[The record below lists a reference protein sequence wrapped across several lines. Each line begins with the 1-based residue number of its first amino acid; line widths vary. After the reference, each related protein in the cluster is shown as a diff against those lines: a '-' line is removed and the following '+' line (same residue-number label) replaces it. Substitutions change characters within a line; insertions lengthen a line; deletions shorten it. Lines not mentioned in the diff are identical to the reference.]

1 MLKIETLTGEWG
13 GADEV
18 DAARFP
24 LVSEKEDTS
33 KGDEQ
38 ARDRERRRLEA
49 EAIYGTEDEL
59 RPVVTEWPGGGK
71 DHSETCYT
79 ITKLTAGVKDPNR
92 VNVFLDGHFAFS
104 LDVAQVVELDVKVRQ
119 SVDEK
124 RLKVLRDA
132 SDFGKLYQRTL
143 EWVLTRPHSVRETE
157 EYLHRRKQKRVQM
170 NRQRA
175 REEKRP
181 LPELQEHTMK
191 LVVERLIEKGY
202 LDDAKF
208 ATFYV
213 ENRMVRKGIS
223 QKRLR
228 LELKRKGVSD
238 EVAKRALDEVERPE
252 ADEILKVIKKKR
264 AKYDDYQLVGYLVR
278 QGFDYQKSKD
288 AVENYSPE
296 E

>member
-1 MLKIETLTGEWG
+1 MLKIETLTDEWG
-13 GADEV
+13 GADEA

-24 LVSEKEDTS
+24 LVSD
-33 KGDEQ
+33 KGNAGEEDEQ
-38 ARDRERRRLEA
+38 ARNRERRRLEA

-59 RPVVTEWPGGGK
+59 RPVLTEWLGGDG
-71 DHSETCYT
+71 DIGETTYT

-143 EWVLTRPHSVRETE
+143 EWVLTRPHSIRETE
-157 EYLHRRKQKRVQM
+157 EYLRRRKQKRIQV

-208 ATFYV
+208 AAFYV

-278 QGFDYQKSKD
+278 QGFDYQKAKD

>member
-1 MLKIETLTGEWG
+1 MLKIETLTDEWG
-13 GADEV
+13 GADEA

-24 LVSEKEDTS
+24 LVSD
-33 KGDEQ
+33 KGNAGEEDEQ
-38 ARDRERRRLEA
+38 ARNRERRRLEA

-59 RPVVTEWPGGGK
+59 RPVVTEWPGVAGDIG
-71 DHSETCYT
+71 ETTYT

-157 EYLHRRKQKRVQM
+157 EYLRRRKQKRVQM

-208 ATFYV
+208 AAFYV

-278 QGFDYQKSKD
+278 QGFDYQKAKD

>member
-13 GADEV
+13 DADGA
-18 DAARFP
+18 DAARFS
-24 LVSEKEDTS
+24 LADEEGGTS
-33 KGDEQ
+33 GGDEQ

-71 DHSETCYT
+71 DHSETYYT

-157 EYLHRRKQKRVQM
+157 EYLRRRKQKRVQV

-202 LDDAKF
+202 LDDTKF
-208 ATFYV
+208 AAFYV